1 MVARNNA
8 ISRAKSF
15 IEECTK
21 SGINFKKVLLFGSYA
36 DNKAHKWSD
45 IDLLMIS
52 DQFTDN
58 IFDNLDLFSKINIH
72 YPEIE
77 VHPYSTKHFTD
88 GDDFINEIL
97 KKSIELV

>member
-1 MVARNNA
+1 MVARNTA
-8 ISRAKSF
+8 INRAKSF
-15 IEECTK
+15 IEECRK
-21 SGINFKKVLLFGSYA
+21 SGINFEKVLLFGSYA
-36 DNKAHKWSD
+36 ENKAHKWSD

-58 IFDNLDLFSKINIH
+58 IFNDLDLFSKINIR

-77 VHPYSTKHFTD
+77 VHPYSTKHFSD
-88 GDDFINEIL
+88 GDDFINEIM